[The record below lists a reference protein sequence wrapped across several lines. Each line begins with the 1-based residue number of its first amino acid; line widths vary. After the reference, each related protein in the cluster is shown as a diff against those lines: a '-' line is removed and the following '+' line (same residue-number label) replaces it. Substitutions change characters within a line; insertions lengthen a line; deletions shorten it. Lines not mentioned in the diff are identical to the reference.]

1 MIWWK
6 LNSCPRCN
14 GDMFI
19 EKELYYGWYKQCI
32 MCGYTY
38 ELRDAAKLEHQ
49 RAKVGKGHISK

>member
-19 EKELYYGWYKQCI
+19 EKELYYGWYEQCI
-32 MCGYTY
+32 MCGYTN

-49 RAKVGKGHISK
+49 RIRTK